1 MSVTPTDKAQKTSA
15 AAGLGM
21 VVILAI
27 IIAFGSIKGC
37 FDQRAKDQELAG
49 VLDEIERVEAS
60 SDAPSTKSKKWLELA
75 YSDWDVSNAVDA
87 KYSQNFTLNRVGQ
100 HVQAG
105 YNVTDPLS
113 PAIFDKAAEATC
125 LIRVRQVNERSA
137 TFESD
142 NFKAYQ
148 AAKYDLEAW
157 RQYLANYDKVWDSCA
172 YRFQFMR
179 NRYVKRLEKEKE
191 KSVTMRD
198 IGATVGEASS
208 KVGEWWDSATKSLSD
223 AVDEFKAGYQSG
235 K

>member
-1 MSVTPTDKAQKTSA
+1 MSVTPTDKAQKASA

-21 VVILAI
+21 VGILAI

-37 FDQRAKDQELAG
+37 IDQRAKDQELAG
-49 VLDEIERVEAS
+49 ILAEIERVQAS
-60 SDAPSTKSKKWLELA
+60 SDKPSTKSKKWIELA
-75 YSDWDVSNAVDA
+75 YSDWDVADAIDA
-87 KYSQNFTLNRVGQ
+87 KHSLNFTLNRVGQ

-142 NFKAYQ
+142 NFEAYQ
-148 AAKYDLEAW
+148 AAKRDLEAW
-157 RQYLANYDKVWDSCA
+157 RQYLTDYDKVWNSCA
-172 YRFQFMR
+172 YRFQFMQ

-191 KSVTMRD
+191 TSVTMRD
-198 IGATVGEASS
+198 VGATVGEASS
-208 KVGEWWDSATKSLSD
+208 KVGEWWDSATKPLSD

-235 K
+235 R

>member
-15 AAGLGM
+15 AVGLGM
-21 VVILAI
+21 VVILAV
-27 IIAFGSIKGC
+27 IIAFVSIKGYI
-37 FDQRAKDQELAG
+37 DQRAKDQEVAG
-49 VLDEIERVEAS
+49 VLAKIERVEAS

-75 YSDWDVSNAVDA
+75 YSDWEVANAVDA
-87 KYSQNFTLNRVGQ
+87 KYSQNFTLNRVGR

-142 NFKAYQ
+142 NFEAYQ
-148 AAKYDLEAW
+148 AAKYDLQAW
-157 RQYLANYDKVWDSCA
+157 RQYLTDYDKVWESCA
-172 YRFQFMR
+172 YRFHFMQ
-179 NRYVKRLEKEKE
+179 NRYMQRMEKEKE
-191 KSVTMRD
+191 TSLTIRD
-198 IGATVGEASS
+198 VGATVGEASS
-208 KVGEWWDSATKSLSD
+208 KIGEWWDSATKPLSD